1 MEDSTRNHP
10 FSVSKSIHK
19 PNRALTALLSC
30 LCLAMLIG
38 LSACQ
43 RPAASEGITTAALA
57 DETELDS
64 LWDTTL
70 AVLRKHDF
78 EPDRQD
84 RANGV
89 IETKPITSKQ
99 WHEPWRQ
106 DVADR
111 YSLLQASLHTTQRRV
126 TVRFVRDTGWS
137 IEVQVD
143 VYRLTTPESQIT
155 SASSV
160 LHAFTGALP
169 TTEGRTTKNGQSPE
183 RWVHLGRDDAMENR
197 LLNRILASGEVN
209 IE

>member
-1 MEDSTRNHP
+1 MEDSIRNP
-10 FSVSKSIHK
+10 TISVSRPIHK
-19 PNRALTALLSC
+19 PNRALTISRSC
-30 LCLAMLIG
+30 LCLAALVW

-43 RPAASEGITTAALA
+43 RPAAPEGITSAALA

-84 RANGV
+84 RANGI
-89 IETKPITSKQ
+89 IETKPTTSKQ

-111 YSLLQASLHTTQRRV
+111 YSLIQASLHTTQRRV
-126 TVRFVRDTGWS
+126 TVRFVRDAGWS

-143 VYRLTTPESQIT
+143 VYRLTTPETQIT

-169 TTEGRTTKNGQSPE
+169 TTEGRTYKSGQSPE
-183 RWVHLGRDDAMENR
+183 RWVHLGRDGAMEDR
-197 LLNRILASGEVN
+197 LLNRILASADVMSE
-209 IE
+209 